1 MAMAVLVKTDE
12 PRLMSDEDI
21 PWLTWLC
28 KKRYAADYDSESTTA
43 WFRNIV
49 LKSPLMFYAVR
60 SQDAFV
66 VTMISV
72 TPWLPNSI
80 EANVVFV
87 CADDDAMWQALRLL
101 RCSIDWARRRKC
113 TLWRLSSD
121 TGNELGPLAK
131 RLGAVEVSPRY
142 VLHF

>member
-1 MAMAVLVKTDE
+1 MDVPVLVTSDE
-12 PRLMSDEDI
+12 PRLMTDEDI

-28 KKRYAADYDSESTTA
+28 KKRYAADYDSESTIA

-66 VTMISV
+66 ITMISV
-72 TPWLPNSI
+72 TPWLPGSI
-80 EANVVFV
+80 EANIIFI

-101 RCSIDWARRRKC
+101 RCSVDWARRRKC

-121 TGNELGPLAK
+121 TAYELGPLAK
-131 RLGAVEVSPRY
+131 RLGATELSPRY
-142 VLHF
+142 ALRL